1 MTHVNGNYNECES
14 YDDWSYNRQNSYF
27 RTNWCSYYVEEN
39 FTLKRITGYEQ
50 VVYLKKFVIS
60 GTVFDG
66 WETVVDLDE
75 IDSIEELVAIV
86 KKEISRWIKTNYFT
100 LRSLQEVIDNLTLY
114 INDSFTSTFS
124 LF

>member
-1 MTHVNGNYNECES
+1 M
-14 YDDWSYNRQNSYF
+14 
-27 RTNWCSYYVEEN
+27 EEN

>member
-1 MTHVNGNYNECES
+1 M
-14 YDDWSYNRQNSYF
+14 
-27 RTNWCSYYVEEN
+27 
-39 FTLKRITGYEQ
+39 
-50 VVYLKKFVIS
+50 VYLKKFVIS

-114 INDSFTSTFS
+114 LNDSFTSTFS